1 MSEPTCRI
9 CFEPADKDNKLI
21 NPCLCTGTSKF
32 VHEKC
37 LQQWRD
43 SADINTPDRRI
54 ECMECKYNYVIIEE
68 SNHSLCII
76 CIGSILTQKRL
87 YIAPII
93 SFIICYAIGDSL
105 CTESFTRSWML
116 PDDLYNCYNIAPFSI
131 TGLYILLILFY
142 EILLC
147 SHIKDNPYAVLAEI
161 PIVTILSVIIVFTL
175 GPLGI
180 TLVSAI
186 MNILIQARYVEP
198 MISYLRPNERIL
210 NYEPESPR
218 NNIIHYL
225 EYKPPSLSPPRTTRR
240 TSTSQS
246 SLSISSNNLYT
257 ENQSPTSSTSSLTPL
272 QSATPPSPPS
282 PPLAPSPRPA
292 TSTIN
297 PPSSPPTPTIPHPY
311 IDISQSSPRP
321 QPRPRLII
329 PPEIKIIY
337 TDENIL
343 HT

>member
-147 SHIKDNPYAVLAEI
+147 SHIKDNRYALLAEI
-161 PIVTILSVIIVFTL
+161 PIVTILSVIIIFTL

-186 MNILIQARYVEP
+186 MNIVIQARYVEP
-198 MISYLRPNERIL
+198 IISYLRPNERIL

-218 NNIIHYL
+218 NNIIHQL
-225 EYKPPSLSPPRTTRR
+225 EYKPPSPSPPRTI
-240 TSTSQS
+240 Q
-246 SLSISSNNLYT
+246 L
-257 ENQSPTSSTSSLTPL
+257 QSPTSSTSSLTPL
-272 QSATPPSPPS
+272 QSATSPANSPPNSLVNSPTNS
-282 PPLAPSPRPA
+282 PPNFPSNSPA
-292 TSTIN
+292 NSPANI
-297 PPSSPPTPTIPHPY
+297 PSSPHTPTTPHPY
-311 IDISQSSPRP
+311 TNISQSQSQSSPRP
-321 QPRPRLII
+321 RPRLIV

>member
-76 CIGSILTQKRL
+76 CVGSILTQKRL
-87 YIAPII
+87 YITPIL

-105 CTESFTRSWML
+105 CTESFTRSWMI
-116 PDDLYNCYNIAPFSI
+116 PDNFYNCYNIAPFSI

-142 EILLC
+142 EILLY
-147 SHIKDNPYAVLAEI
+147 SHIKDNPYALLAEI
-161 PIVTILSVIIVFTL
+161 PIVTILSVIIIFTL

-186 MNILIQARYVEP
+186 MNILIQARYIEP

-218 NNIIHYL
+218 NNIIHQL
-225 EYKPPSLSPPRTTRR
+225 EYKPPSPSPPRTTRR
-240 TSTSQS
+240 TSRSQS
-246 SLSISSNNLYT
+246 SLSISSDNSYA
-257 ENQSPTSSTSSLTPL
+257 ENQSPTSPTSSTSSLTPL
-272 QSATPPSPPS
+272 QSANSPTNS
-282 PPLAPSPRPA
+282 PANIPQ
-292 TSTIN
+292 
-297 PPSSPPTPTIPHPY
+297 SPPTPTIPRPY
-311 IDISQSSPRP
+311 IDISQSQSSS
-321 QPRPRLII
+321 QPRPRLIV
-329 PPEIKIIY
+329 PPEIKIIS
-337 TDENIL
+337 TNENVL

>member
-9 CFEPADKDNKLI
+9 CFEPADKDNKII

-54 ECMECKYNYVIIEE
+54 ECMECKYNYVIIQE

-87 YIAPII
+87 YITPIL

-131 TGLYILLILFY
+131 TGFYILLILFY

-147 SHIKDNPYAVLAEI
+147 SHIKDNPYALLAEI

-218 NNIIHYL
+218 NNIIHQL
-225 EYKPPSLSPPRTTRR
+225 EYKPPSPSPPRTTRR

-246 SLSISSNNLYT
+246 SLSISSNHSYT

-272 QSATPPSPPS
+272 QSANSPANS
-282 PPLAPSPRPA
+282 PANIPQ
-292 TSTIN
+292 
-297 PPSSPPTPTIPHPY
+297 SPPTPTIPRPY
-311 IDISQSSPRP
+311 IDISQSLSQS

-329 PPEIKIIY
+329 PPEIKIIS
-337 TDENIL
+337 TDENVL